1 MGVVGLSGGALPRE
15 YRVGAGRTVPV
26 VVAVVL
32 ATIGVLFPVWTDE
45 EIAGWV
51 KWLVTLGLV
60 AFFAWLVIGSAR
72 AATVAD
78 AAGLRVRG
86 LVRVRRLSWP
96 EIQDIRV
103 EVNHG
108 AAMNR
113 NAPGLVSYAYG
124 PRGRQV
130 QLMYVDDAHVDLDR
144 EIGFLRRVWEERRG
158 DAWAPDAGAADRI
171 GRGEA
176 RRLAVMSGIS
186 WAMLSFIPLTLLM
199 LLALFTKVPDALE
212 DVLTPWIIMGVGV
225 PVAFLVGTCL
235 SYLRERRTG

>member
-1 MGVVGLSGGALPRE
+1 MSGGALPRE

-51 KWLVTLGLV
+51 KWLLTLGLV
-60 AFFAWLVIGSAR
+60 GFFAWLVTGAAR

-78 AAGLRVRG
+78 ADGLRVRG
-86 LVRVRRLSWP
+86 LVRVRRLTWP
-96 EIQDIRV
+96 EIQDIRM

-113 NAPGLVSYAYG
+113 NAPQRVSYAYG

-130 QLMYVDDAHVDLDR
+130 QLMYVDDTRVDLER

-158 DAWAPDAGAADRI
+158 DAWAPDTGLADRI
-171 GRGEA
+171 DRREA
-176 RRLAVMSGIS
+176 GRLAVMSGIS
-186 WAMLSFIPLTLLM
+186 WAMLSFVPLTLLM
-199 LLALFTKVPDALE
+199 LLTIFTKVPDALE
-212 DVLTPWIIMGVGV
+212 DVLTPWTIMGLGV
-225 PVAFLVGTCL
+225 PGAFLFGMLL
-235 SYLRERRTG
+235 SYARERRTG